1 MTVMERISVEAL
13 ENVGGM
19 PLLLNVDTGGRRL
32 LEWAAEE
39 AEAIEQVV
47 QQNGALLLRGLPVHS
62 SKQFGDVLS
71 LLFGGELLDYAYR
84 STPRTELRG
93 KVYTATEYHADQAIP
108 QHNENAYANS
118 WAMRIGFLCLLPSEQ
133 GGARPIGDSRRV
145 YQLIPAEIR
154 ERFERHGVMYVRN
167 YSDVDLPW
175 QEVFQTEDKDEVERY
190 CAANGI
196 RCEWRPDNGLRTV
209 QVNPASAVHPVTG
222 EKVWFNQAHLFHVSS
237 LQPEVR
243 SSLVAALGED
253 ELPRNTFYG
262 DGSPIEEEVLDQI
275 RAVYDRTTLAFP
287 WQQGDLLLLDNMLF
301 THGRQPYVGERK
313 VLVGMARPHGHPAA
327 T

>member
-1 MTVMERISVEAL
+1 MTVLERISVEAL
-13 ENVGGM
+13 ETVGGM

-39 AEAIEQVV
+39 AAAIEQVV

-108 QHNENAYANS
+108 QHNENAYANN

-133 GGARPIGDSRRV
+133 GGATPIGDSRRV
-145 YQLIPAEIR
+145 YQMIPAGIR

-175 QEVFQTEDKDEVERY
+175 QEVFQTGDKAEVERY

-196 RCEWRPDNGLRTV
+196 DCEWRPDNGLRTV

-243 SSLVAALGED
+243 SSPLAALGED